1 MTDIATQEVAAA
13 ARPRPAGEDLS
24 AELQRSVERRADER
38 VRAVRVF
45 GDCYRCNW
53 WVRDAGPLLAGLP
66 AATVRRSR
74 LLRATRTA
82 DGLVVEDVTGPRTG
96 GRAGDP
102 GSQPAPAHSPLTV
115 ARSGAGPTRG

>member
-53 WVRDAGPLLAGLP
+53 WVRDEGPHPFWLATG
-66 AATVRRSR
+66 TIRRSR
-74 LLRATRTA
+74 FLRATRTA
-82 DGLVVEDVTGPRTG
+82 DGLVVEDITVGR
-96 GRAGDP
+96 GRA
-102 GSQPAPAHSPLTV
+102 AE
-115 ARSGAGPTRG
+115 